1 MNIRI
6 KGLLPLFFLITL
18 LGCNKE
24 GSDIGVNLRPDGGL
38 INSTTED
45 FSLITCRTIA
55 EDSVRTDSLNTN
67 ILGAINDPEFG
78 TTRASLIIQ
87 PRLIEN
93 GFDLNGNSIDSA
105 VLTLKFDRSQ
115 VLGGVENILTYGN
128 LNSEVEIDVY
138 KLDESLFAETNYY
151 SNFRP
156 TVGNKIGSFKGKFAF
171 FDSVWV
177 KINGDSSRVSP
188 QLTIKLDNTFG
199 QEMLDQPPST
209 YASGDD
215 FLNYLKGIVL
225 VPKTNLSPGNGAIVG
240 IDTRNT
246 NTLLTLYYSDSLS
259 TQFPVGPASERIN
272 YYEFFNTNA
281 NIASQQSGSGHY
293 NTAYVQAM
301 AGPKVKVDVSDLND
315 LITRGEK
322 IVINEA
328 EITFALDQSK
338 VTSGF
343 EAPVRLLLLRPHQE
357 DGRPT
362 AFIDYIDAI
371 IPAQG
376 WAGFTNYGG
385 ELDGGAYTFHFNRYL
400 QQLVDEYIETGENNF
415 RGFYL
420 SVPSD
425 FPITPAR
432 AVLKTDPTLG
442 EVKVSVT
449 YTKLN

>member
-240 IDTRNT
+240 IDT
-246 NTLLTLYYSDSLS
+246 
-259 TQFPVGPASERIN
+259 
-272 YYEFFNTNA
+272 
-281 NIASQQSGSGHY
+281 
-293 NTAYVQAM
+293 
-301 AGPKVKVDVSDLND
+301 
-315 LITRGEK
+315 
-322 IVINEA
+322 
-328 EITFALDQSK
+328 
-338 VTSGF
+338 
-343 EAPVRLLLLRPHQE
+343 
-357 DGRPT
+357 
-362 AFIDYIDAI
+362 
-371 IPAQG
+371 
-376 WAGFTNYGG
+376 
-385 ELDGGAYTFHFNRYL
+385 
-400 QQLVDEYIETGENNF
+400 
-415 RGFYL
+415 
-420 SVPSD
+420 
-425 FPITPAR
+425 
-432 AVLKTDPTLG
+432 
-442 EVKVSVT
+442 
-449 YTKLN
+449 